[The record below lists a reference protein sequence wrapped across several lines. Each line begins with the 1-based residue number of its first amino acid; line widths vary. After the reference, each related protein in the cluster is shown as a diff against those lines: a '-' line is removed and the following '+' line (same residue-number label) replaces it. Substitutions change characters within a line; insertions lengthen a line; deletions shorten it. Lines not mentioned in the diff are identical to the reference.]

1 MSGLIVTGFLR
12 KSFVLPI
19 LAGIILAIGLLL
31 PITGAGIDSESV
43 GLRKMGSHFL
53 GLIPGLGGEFISQ
66 GQAIATDRGVYHEC
80 PDRLPNEPRPPVR
93 QFSREM
99 SF

>member
-1 MSGLIVTGFLR
+1 MSFQIAPRFIYAITLFHNNSLWTIPHEIICYVIMSGLIVTGFLR

-43 GLRKMGSHFL
+43 GLPRCRINGRR
-53 GLIPGLGGEFISQ
+53 PFIE
-66 GQAIATDRGVYHEC
+66 AI
-80 PDRLPNEPRPPVR
+80 
-93 QFSREM
+93 
-99 SF
+99 